1 MIPPRPQSPPVPS
14 RLAHS
19 LELGP
24 PDSVRGTVVCI
35 EDHPINMAQVEA
47 MLEEFPH
54 LRLVKAATGREG
66 LELVRQEKPDLVLLD
81 MNLPDIGGLQV
92 VRELNVEIAV
102 HKLKVVLLTS
112 DALSIDVVKAMSLGA
127 HDYWLKPITRER
139 LRAALAIALHAPGD
153 K

>member
-1 MIPPRPQSPPVPS
+1 MPN
-14 RLAHS
+14 RLSHS
-19 LELGP
+19 FELGP
-24 PDSVRGTVVCI
+24 PDTVRGTVVCI

-54 LRLVKAATGREG
+54 IRLVQAVTGREG
-66 LELVRQEKPDLVLLD
+66 LVRVREERPDLVLLD

-92 VRELNVEIAV
+92 VRELNEEIAV
-102 HKLKVVLLTS
+102 DKLKVVLLTS

-139 LRAALAIALHAPGD
+139 LRAALAVALHDAAS
-153 K
+153 